1 MSSNRAAITARFR
14 GALGAFALDVA
25 FEAPMQGVTALF
37 GPSGSGKTTVL
48 RCVAGLQMLRDGYLS
63 VGDEIWQAGSA
74 LRPPYERAVGYVFQ
88 EASLFSHLSVRRN
101 LLYGH
106 RRALRRG
113 SKEATR
119 FDEVVAL
126 LGIEPLL
133 ERAPLRLSG
142 GERQRVAIGRALL
155 SQPRLLL
162 MDEPLAGLDRF
173 SKDEILPYLEAL
185 HATLSV
191 PVLYVSHDIAEVER
205 LADHLVLLEAGRAVA
220 SGPLQELQA
229 NPELPIARLPEA
241 SVALDATVNA
251 YDPEFGLTT
260 LAVEGGTIVV
270 PGEYGAPGA
279 MRRMRVRASDVSLAR
294 EPPTASTILNI
305 LPARVAAAEAQDAA
319 QMNVVV
325 RLGAAGQGA
334 ALLARVTR
342 KSWVTLGLRPGDL
355 VHAQVKS
362 IALIPEN
369 RLASAPSN
377 VSPLASAAMQ
387 RDFLAT
393 DWRTGHEAQRA
404 QRAQG

>member
-260 LAVEGGTIVV
+260 LAVEGATIVV

-387 RDFLAT
+387 RDLLAT